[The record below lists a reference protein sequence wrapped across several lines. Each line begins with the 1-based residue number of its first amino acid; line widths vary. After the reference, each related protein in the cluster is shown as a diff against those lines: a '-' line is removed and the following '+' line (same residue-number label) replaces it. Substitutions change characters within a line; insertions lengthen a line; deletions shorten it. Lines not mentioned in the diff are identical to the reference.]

1 MRIGRWTLW
10 AVVGL
15 VVPAAAFFGVRA
27 LLADDAKPAAAPTT
41 ATVDRGP
48 VTAQVAT
55 TGTVQPAQTRSLSFT
70 AAGTVESVK
79 VSAGTVVTAGQVL
92 ASIDDATAAEAV
104 DTARDNVGAAEDAL
118 TSAREAAARTTTS
131 TGCDVPA
138 AAPAPV
144 TSSLATSSPATS
156 SPAPAPATTRP
167 ATTGPTGTRPTGAT
181 QPKPSQPQTCETGTT
196 PQGGTGQG
204 GTGQGGTGQGG
215 GGDQIFSAQQRLH
228 QAEQTLADAEDAL
241 DGTTITA
248 PMAGRVLSV
257 SGKVGSGVRAGS
269 AFVSLAGGT
278 MEISADFPEADAG
291 RLAVKQKATV
301 TLAGQ
306 DDEAAATVVQVDP
319 AGTDDGTMVRYG
331 VVLAFDKAPAGL
343 LIGQRAAL
351 RVTTGSAGDVVRVPS
366 TAVHDVT
373 GDKGTVLRAGVEV
386 AVGVGLRGDAY
397 TEITAG
403 LAEGDVV
410 SRSW

>member
-15 VVPAAAFFGVRA
+15 VVSAAAFFGVRA
-27 LLADDAKPAAAPTT
+27 LLADDAKPAAAPAT

-79 VSAGTVVTAGQVL
+79 VSAGTAVTAGQVL
-92 ASIDDATAAEAV
+92 ASIDDASAAEAV
-104 DTARDNVGAAEDAL
+104 DTARDNVDAAEDAL
-118 TSAREAAARTTTS
+118 TSAREAAKTTTS

-138 AAPAPV
+138 AAPA
-144 TSSLATSSPATS
+144 TSSPAAEPT
-156 SPAPAPATTRP
+156 APRPTT
-167 ATTGPTGTRPTGAT
+167 TTRPTGDAT
-181 QPKPSQPQTCETGTT
+181 QPQPTQTCDTQRTN
-196 PQGGTGQG
+196 Q
-204 GTGQGGTGQGG
+204 G
-215 GGDQIFSAQQRLH
+215 GGDQILSAQQRLH

-291 RLAVKQKATV
+291 RLAVRQKATV

-351 RVTTGSAGDVVRVPS
+351 RVTTGSAADAVRVPS

-397 TEITAG
+397 TEITSG
-403 LAEGDVV
+403 LAEGDVI

>member
-1 MRIGRWTLW
+1 MRIGRWTIW

-15 VVPAAAFFGVRA
+15 VVLAGAAFGVRV
-27 LLADDAKPAAAPTT
+27 LLSDDAKSAAAPTT

-79 VSAGTVVTAGQVL
+79 VSAGTVVTTGQAL
-92 ASIDDATAAEAV
+92 ASIDDADAAEAV
-104 DTARDNVGAAEDAL
+104 DTARDSVDAAEDAL
-118 TSAREAAARTTTS
+118 TSAREAADETTS
-131 TGCDVPA
+131 ATGCNVPA
-138 AAPAPV
+138 AAPAP
-144 TSSLATSSPATS
+144 TTSSPSS
-156 SPAPAPATTRP
+156 SPTPTPSATTTRP
-167 ATTGPTGTRPTGAT
+167 ATTNPATTAPTGGAT
-181 QPKPSQPQTCETGTT
+181 QPKPATSPTQNCGAQGST
-196 PQGGTGQG
+196 QGGGADQG
-204 GTGQGGTGQGG
+204 GGDQGG
-215 GGDQIFSAQQRLH
+215 GGDQILSAQERLH
-228 QAEQTLADAEDAL
+228 QAEKSLADAEDAL

-257 SGKVGSGVRAGS
+257 SGKVGSSVRSGS
-269 AFVSLAGGT
+269 AFISLAGST

-291 RLAVKQKATV
+291 RLEVRQKATV

-306 DDEAAATVVQVDP
+306 SAEAAATVVQVDP

-331 VVLAFDKAPAGL
+331 VMLTFDKAPTGL

-351 RVTTGSAGDVVRVPS
+351 RVTTGAAEDVLRVPS
-366 TAVHDVT
+366 AAVHDVT
-373 GDKGTVLRAGVEV
+373 GDTGTVLRDGVKVE
-386 AVGVGLRGDAY
+386 VGVGLRGDTY
-397 TEITAG
+397 TEITSG